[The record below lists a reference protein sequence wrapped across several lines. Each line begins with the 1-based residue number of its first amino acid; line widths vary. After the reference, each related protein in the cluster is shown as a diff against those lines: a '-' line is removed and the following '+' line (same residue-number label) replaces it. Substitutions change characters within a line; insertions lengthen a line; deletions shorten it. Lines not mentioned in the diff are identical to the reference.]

1 MHIINRSASYDTKG
15 QKCISILLV
24 SGAWTVNQ
32 GKRISQVL
40 FIIVLCVFILYM
52 GVHMNIGLSEDMEMY
67 LNSFFLHRAE
77 ETYFSGFSYISEGG
91 GPLPE
96 QWVTECA
103 ASFLPLG
110 TYVSE
115 STPLDTE
122 VEDSETYEMILEKQ
136 ANDENTVDE
145 NGNLIENEKVQEA
158 EKPIP
163 KETEKKVDTSMEK
176 LKDYEYLV
184 SNFYTVDGTT
194 AVSEK
199 DLNAEKLLAKNMKL
213 DKKTKGPKILIYH
226 THSQEDFKDSK
237 KGDQST
243 TIMGMGAYLSELL
256 NKKYGIE
263 TIHHDGVY
271 DLIDGEMDRSKAY
284 QLAEVQVKKLL
295 KKYPSIEV
303 VIDLHRDGVANSTH
317 LVTDI
322 DGKQTAQIMFFNGMS
337 RTKANGD
344 IAYLHN
350 PYIEDNLALSLQMQ
364 LAAAK
369 LYPGFTRHIYLK
381 SYRYNLHLK
390 PKSLLIEAGAQ
401 TNTVAEM
408 KNAMEALAK
417 VLDEC
422 VN

>member
-1 MHIINRSASYDTKG
+1 M
-15 QKCISILLV
+15 
-24 SGAWTVNQ
+24 NQ

-40 FIIVLCVFILYM
+40 FIIVLCIFVLYM
-52 GVHMNIGLSEDMEMY
+52 GIHMNIGISDEMEMY
-67 LNSFFLHRAE
+67 LGSMFLQQAE
-77 ETYFSGFSYISEGG
+77 KTYLSGFSYASEGG
-91 GPLPE
+91 GPLPK

-103 ASFLPLG
+103 ALFLPLG

-115 STPLDTE
+115 SAPLDME
-122 VEDSETYEMILEKQ
+122 VEDSATYEMILEQQ

-145 NGNLIENEKVQEA
+145 NGDLIE
-158 EKPIP
+158 
-163 KETEKKVDTSMEK
+163 KETAKTETEQMPAETPKKVDTSKDK
-176 LKDYEYLV
+176 LKDFEYLV

-194 AVSEK
+194 SVSAK
-199 DLNAEKLLAKNMKL
+199 DLDAEKLLAKSMKL
-213 DKKTKGPKILIYH
+213 DKKKKGPKVLIYH

-237 KGDQST
+237 KGDPNT
-243 TIMGMGAYLSELL
+243 TIMGMGAYLSKIL
-256 NKKYGIE
+256 NETYKIE
-263 TIHHDGVY
+263 TIHHEGVY

-284 QLAEVQVKKLL
+284 QLAEKQVAKIL
-295 KKYPSIEV
+295 KEYPSIEV
-303 VIDLHRDGVANSTH
+303 VIDLHRDGVGSSTH

-344 IAYLHN
+344 IAYLYN
-350 PYIEDNLALSLQMQ
+350 PYIEDNLAFSLQMQ
-364 LAAAK
+364 IAASK

-401 TNTVAEM
+401 TNTVEEM
-408 KNAMEALAK
+408 RNAMEALAK

-422 VN
+422 VDP